1 MPNDASQSKRPKLTV
16 RELLAILADCDPDA
30 TVDLSLPGH
39 ITESDQIIVRDPDV
53 GYFELSYMPDVS
65 AGYMTSAENEAQ
77 ILDENNRIRPG
88 VKPNHVTIA
97 LLQEDADQLLK
108 LRRLGIE
115 RDNNDALLDPE
126 PIENGP
132 ETVVVDVRLP
142 RELWS
147 TIRHLLRDFNQSPQV
162 KDEQA
167 CTHGLLTVAGTL
179 AMLAEDVGM
188 VWTRPGSWE
197 GSNMAQVFSSHGY
210 NR

>member
-1 MPNDASQSKRPKLTV
+1 MEDAKRPKLTV

-30 TVDLSLPGH
+30 TVNLSLSAAF
-39 ITESDQIIVRDPDV
+39 TESDKIIVSDPDV
-53 GYFELSYMPDVS
+53 FAYEHSYTPNVS
-65 AGYMTSAENEAQ
+65 ASFLTSAENHNA
-77 ILDENNRIRPG
+77 IFDENHRIRPG

-97 LLQEDADQLLK
+97 LSEEDAEHLLK

-115 RDNNDALLDPE
+115 RDNDDALLEPE
-126 PIENGP
+126 PIETDAD
-132 ETVVVDVRLP
+132 TVVVDVRLP
-142 RELWS
+142 RELHS
-147 TIRHLLRDFNQSPQV
+147 TLRHLLRNFNQSHQV

-197 GSNMAQVFSSHGY
+197 GSNMAQVLSSHGY